1 MKKRKVISAA
11 MLVLLITMTPIFAS
25 AQGNVVFSGTV
36 TDPSV
41 KWITTMTIKSK
52 ADKSSPEFADIGWI
66 NQVRINDDSTYMVKV
81 PLSQFN
87 GEYELI
93 SNQILKQSLYV
104 SQSDGLDSND
114 GSKDAPFKTLAKA
127 LEAAES
133 GSTIVLCD
141 MISIPKN
148 TQLKCDK
155 PNIIITGKSEGEA
168 VINGGL
174 DLTSTVGLHI
184 KFSATLENMT
194 IKTIK
199 AASISENANK
209 IFACGNKLVFGEGL
223 TMSNPI
229 DVFGGNSINN
239 SADNTDIVI
248 KSGSYRRIYGG
259 GEQSPV
265 TGDTHITVCGMNY
278 ECSANDDSPYYY
290 DSRIFGG
297 GKNSGADVGGNTH
310 IDFRGGTAAYLVGG
324 GSAANVEGNTYIDIS
339 AGRVMNVYGA
349 TADKK
354 TVHNADTYI
363 TMTGGTA
370 ESLFGGAIS
379 CMMNGNTHISV
390 TGGEVLRRIYGGC
403 YNDWEGSWKSSC
415 YVYGSTAVLI
425 GANANIATGGDLSW
439 SNKLNSGI
447 FAGSRMM
454 SNSDEEK
461 SVIIFNESAFDTI
474 GEKLAEQS
482 KGYKSVFLSHH
493 DYLVKSAL
501 GGTCEMINGEK
512 IGIKPN
518 SGKKAIVNKV
528 DFFGGE
534 YTLDT
539 GETEI
544 SYENGYTVTNADTT
558 VKDGKAVVNAKL
570 SIGSEDT
577 VTGKER
583 LIAVIYN
590 ADKALHEISM
600 AKITGSG
607 DYEFELKK
615 NEGRGTY
622 TVKLYVWNMEQLK
635 PLAAAYVLNFGE

>member
-1 MKKRKVISAA
+1 MKKRKMISAA
-11 MLVLLITMTPIFAS
+11 ALVLLATMMPIFAS
-25 AQGNVVFSGTV
+25 AQGDVVFSGTV

-41 KWITTMTIKSK
+41 KWVTTMTIQSK
-52 ADKSSPEFADIGWI
+52 ADKSLPGFNDIGWI
-66 NQVRINDDSTYMVKV
+66 NQVRVNDNRTYVVKV

-87 GEYELI
+87 GEYELM

-104 SQSDGLDSND
+104 SQSNGLDSND
-114 GSKDAPFKTLAKA
+114 GSRDAPFKTLAKA
-127 LEAAES
+127 LETAES

-141 MISIPKN
+141 MITIPKN

-155 PNIIITGKSEGEA
+155 SNIIITGRSEGEA
-168 VINGGL
+168 AISGGL

-199 AASISENANK
+199 AESISENANK

-229 DVFGGNSINN
+229 DVLGGNSINN

-265 TGDTHITVCGMNY
+265 TGDTHITIYGMNDG
-278 ECSANDDSPYYY
+278 CSANDDSSDYY

-324 GSAANVEGNTYIDIS
+324 GSAANVAGNTYIDIS

-379 CMMNGNTHISV
+379 CMMNGNTHVSV

-403 YNDWEGSWKSSC
+403 YNDWEGSWESSC
-415 YVYGSTAVLI
+415 YVYGSTAVLV
-425 GANANIATGGDLSW
+425 GANAKIATGGDLSW

-461 SVIIFNESAFDTI
+461 SVIIFNEAAFDTI
-474 GEKLAEQS
+474 GAKLAEQS
-482 KGYKSVFLSHH
+482 AGYKSVFLSHH

-512 IGIKPN
+512 IRIKPDN
-518 SGKKAIVNKV
+518 GKKAIVNNIE
-528 DFFGGE
+528 FFGGD

-544 SYENGYTVTNADTT
+544 GYENGYTVTNADAT
-558 VKDGKAVVNAKL
+558 VKDGETVVNAKL
-570 SIGSEDT
+570 LIGNEGV
-577 VTGKER
+577 VTGKEK
-583 LIAVIYN
+583 LIAAVYN
-590 ADKALHEISM
+590 ADKTLNEISM
-600 AKITGSG
+600 AKIMDSG
-607 DYEFELKK
+607 DYELKLE
-615 NEGRGTY
+615 NERCGTY
-622 TVKLYVWNMEQLK
+622 TVRLYVWNMEQLK
-635 PLAAAYVLNFGE
+635 PLAAAYALNFGE